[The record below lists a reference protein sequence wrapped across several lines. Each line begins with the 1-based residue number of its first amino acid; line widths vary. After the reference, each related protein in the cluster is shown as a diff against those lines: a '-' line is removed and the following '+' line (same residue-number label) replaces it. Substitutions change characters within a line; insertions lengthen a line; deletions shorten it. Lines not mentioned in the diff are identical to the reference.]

1 MKTRNENFTAFDIPA
16 NRRQRFFLLAAAVV
30 LIVSAAMH
38 AAAFGRVLAA
48 VSRSDIDNFMAQG
61 LKVLWL
67 ADSVVQFVL
76 AFTFACAAFRPQF
89 ISRCGIAVLAFI
101 PAITAALLYFYIGNF
116 IGAHLLLLSSLLAVI
131 SVVRRRD

>member
-1 MKTRNENFTAFDIPA
+1 MSTRHENFTAFNIPA

-48 VSRSDIDNFMAQG
+48 VSRSNLDNFMEQG

-67 ADSVVQFVL
+67 VDSVVQFVL
-76 AFTFACAAFRPQF
+76 AFVFACAAFRPQF

-101 PAITAALLYFYIGNF
+101 PAVTVALLYFYIGNF
-116 IGAHLLLLSSLLAVI
+116 IGAHLLLLASLLATVSI
-131 SVVRRRD
+131 ARR